1 MRKTRTHTLLAIG
14 IAMALLTSCTSYKQV
29 PYIQN
34 SRDVDLAASKTL
46 FDARIMPKDMLLI
59 NVIYPEDQTAA
70 DVFNLS
76 KLLTNTSTSNTQ
88 NFSQQAQS
96 YLVTNE
102 GTIDFPL
109 LGELKVTGMTKGELE
124 NYIAGLIQGRYLK
137 NRPIVNVSMS
147 NYKVAVLG
155 EVNSPGV
162 KTVTN
167 GKVNIFE
174 AIAMA
179 GDLSIYGKR
188 QDVKLIRED
197 QYGEKSIVE
206 LDLTDAN
213 IINSPYYQLQQNDIV
228 YVTPNKVKTKSAD
241 LGAGFTIWF
250 TCISMIITITNFIIN
265 VTD

>member
-1 MRKTRTHTLLAIG
+1 MQKTHTLALLAIG
-14 IAMALLTSCTSYKQV
+14 LVMVLATGCTSYKQV

-34 SRDVDLAASKTL
+34 SREVDLTASKTL

-59 NVIYPEDQTAA
+59 NVVYPEDQTAA

-76 KLLTNTSTSNTQ
+76 KLVSTNNTTTTQ
-88 NFSQQAQS
+88 NFSQQSQS
-96 YLVTNE
+96 YIVTNE
-102 GTIDFPL
+102 GTIEFPL
-109 LGELKVTGMTKGELE
+109 LGELKVIGKTKGELE
-124 NYIAGLIQGRYLK
+124 EYIAGLIQGRYLK

-167 GKVNIFE
+167 GKVNILE

-179 GDLSIYGKR
+179 GDLSIYGRR

-250 TCISMIITITNFIIN
+250 TCISMVITITNFIIN
-265 VTD
+265 MTD

>member
-1 MRKTRTHTLLAIG
+1 MQKIPRPSFLFSLFTLL
-14 IAMALLTSCTSYKQV
+14 LLTGCTSYKQV

-34 SRDVDLAASKTL
+34 SAEVDLSASKTL

-76 KLLTNTSTSNTQ
+76 KLVNTNNTTSTQ

-109 LGELKVTGMTKGELE
+109 LGELTVIGKTKGEVE
-124 NYIAGLIQGRYLK
+124 EYIAGLIQGRYLK
-137 NRPIVNVSMS
+137 NRPIVNVSMA

-167 GKVNIFE
+167 GKVNILE

-179 GDLSIYGKR
+179 GDLSIYGRR

-250 TCISMIITITNFIIN
+250 TCISMVITITNFIIN
-265 VTD
+265 MTD